1 MAVIT
6 LSSSSLQ
13 SFLFQVSLQSTISS
27 SSQSSLSY
35 LISFSQKYSN
45 SYFLDEKDEN
55 VEVGPVDGVK
65 GIRNDTWSGAI
76 LDTDMVQNVMPG
88 GRIMSHRCL
97 VVVGNLK
104 GAAGFGVGKSSTPD
118 KALNLAFR

>member
-1 MAVIT
+1 MGVIT

-45 SYFLDEKDEN
+45 SSFLDEKDEN

>member
-1 MAVIT
+1 MELGPIDG
-6 LSSSSLQ
+6 
-13 SFLFQVSLQSTISS
+13 I
-27 SSQSSLSY
+27 
-35 LISFSQKYSN
+35 
-45 SYFLDEKDEN
+45 EN
-55 VEVGPVDGVK
+55 VP
-65 GIRNDTWSGAI
+65 GIRNDVWSGAI